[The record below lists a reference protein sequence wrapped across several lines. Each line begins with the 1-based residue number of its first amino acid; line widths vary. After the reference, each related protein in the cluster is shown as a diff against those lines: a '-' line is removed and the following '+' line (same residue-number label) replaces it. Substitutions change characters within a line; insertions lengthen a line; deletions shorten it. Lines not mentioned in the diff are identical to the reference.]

1 MSSLQPSR
9 RSVRLTFRVSGGEV
23 QLVGR
28 RRVEMIAPP
37 QVGERPEAGVH
48 GGFWMEVR
56 DSKDRPLFHRLID
69 PTLLNSV
76 EVHDPGHKIERHF
89 GEVRDQVFEI
99 VVPDDEA
106 AASAVLLGDPLI
118 APKGRRKR
126 AEGSGEIA
134 RFDLRGNDG
143 AGA

>member
-1 MSSLQPSR
+1 
-9 RSVRLTFRVSGGEV
+9 
-23 QLVGR
+23 
-28 RRVEMIAPP
+28 
-37 QVGERPEAGVH
+37 
-48 GGFWMEVR
+48 MELR

-69 PTLLNSV
+69 PTVLNSV

-89 GEVRDQVFEI
+89 GEVRDQIFEI

-118 APKGRRKR
+118 APKGRRR
-126 AEGSGEIA
+126 AKGSGEIA
-134 RFDLRGNDG
+134 RFDLRGNDE